1 MHPRAPCAA
10 CADVDAICDV
20 QLCDTLN
27 RYDPVLNLEKARDSI
42 SKDELTPEQHAEVM
56 RLSVMCDLC
65 VVRRICGE
73 ASNHS
78 PCCALQFDLWDDAPT
93 LDEEEELL
101 ESGGIRSSMAVL
113 SVSEGGSA
121 DAAAGGGS

>member
-1 MHPRAPCAA
+1 M
-10 CADVDAICDV
+10 
-20 QLCDTLN
+20 T
-27 RYDPVLNLEKARDSI
+27 
-42 SKDELTPEQHAEVM
+42 
-56 RLSVMCDLC
+56 C

-93 LDEEEELL
+93 LDEEEEAL
-101 ESGGIRSSMAVL
+101 ETGGVRTSMTLL

-121 DAAAGGGS
+121 GCTRGAAGGGA